1 MTSVFVTSHCQ
12 TNKYGQHRDILWA
25 SSASTT
31 VELKM
36 ENVLSEQLLTFA
48 CLWHCWSGLYL
59 SVCWRPKQETLLSC
73 HSSLHLPP
81 PMSPDTTPT
90 SPTGRPNQP
99 LALRSPCWKFLTCHT
114 CCPFLDRLQLKAV
127 VNTLGN
133 IQSKYKCSVIRQVC
147 RKKKRAAH
155 WENWYSQSWKVKKR
169 RKKKKNQ
176 VWHKINH

>member
-36 ENVLSEQLLTFA
+36 ENVLSEQLFTFA

-81 PMSPDTTPT
+81 PNVPRYNSHQPHWSP
-90 SPTGRPNQP
+90 QP
-99 LALRSPCWKFLTCHT
+99 AFGSQIPMLKVPDLHT